1 MADAPPCT
9 EEAEEDGALPTGVS
23 LEQYTVLHA
32 VVL

>member
-1 MADAPPCT
+1 MPHRAT